1 MTISCFQVSVKNSD
15 FSREIFSHSR
25 GAAKSEYLIDIQD
38 CCPDIKY
45 TDLICRKIGNV
56 FNTKA
61 FLHTCEKRGIKL
73 NIGQRV
79 VVGDNTGYVVGS
91 DCSSNIRVLFDEKS
105 DWPKLILSVH
115 PQEIKV

>member
-15 FSREIFSHSR
+15 FRRDIFSHSR

-38 CCPDIKY
+38 CYPGIKY
-45 TDLICRKIGNV
+45 TDLRCRKIGDI
-56 FNTKA
+56 FNTEG
-61 FLHTCEKRGIKL
+61 FLHTCERRGIKL

-79 VVGDNTGYVVGS
+79 AVGDNKGYVVGS
-91 DCSSNIRVLFDEKS
+91 DCSSNIRVLFDEDS
-105 DWPKLILSVH
+105 NWPKLTLSVH